1 METYKVTVDEEGTI
15 RWYNADGKL
24 HRLNGPVVE
33 RMDGSKEYYKNG
45 KLHREDGPAIEY
57 SDGYKAYYKE
67 GKKHREDGPAVEY
80 DGGSKEYWI
89 NNKQLTEEEFNNR
102 TKKELTVKQI
112 EELLGYSIKV
122 VRG

>member
-15 RWYNADGKL
+15 RWFNEDGKY
-24 HRLNGPVVE
+24 HRLNGPAFE
-33 RMDGSKEYYKNG
+33 R
-45 KLHREDGPAIEY
+45 I
-57 SDGYKAYYKE
+57 DGYKEYYKE

-80 DGGSKEYWI
+80 PDGYKAYYKNGKRHRENGPAVEWADGTKEYWI
-89 NNKQLTEEEFNNR
+89 NGKQLTEEEFNNR

-122 VRG
+122 VKG